1 VRKAR
6 QAIGRVIRG
15 PKEVGTRILIDER
28 YGHTEWDGAKEFL
41 STSEQE
47 EFETVPPE
55 EIGDRL
61 TKFWDEENQ
70 F

>member
-15 PKEVGTRILIDER
+15 PEEVGVRILADER

-47 EFETVPPE
+47 EFDTVPPE
-55 EIGDRL
+55 EIVDMF
-61 TKFWDEENQ
+61 TKFWKERS
-70 F
+70 